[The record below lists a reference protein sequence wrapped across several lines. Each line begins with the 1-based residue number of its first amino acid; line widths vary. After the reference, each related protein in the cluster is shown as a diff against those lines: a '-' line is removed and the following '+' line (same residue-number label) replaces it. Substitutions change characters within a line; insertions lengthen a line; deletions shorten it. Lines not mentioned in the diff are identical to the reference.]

1 MANTIRERHW
11 ILDLGLKKR
20 LNQGTIEGIAGY
32 LFASPWILGFVFFLI
47 IPMGMSLYASFT
59 HWVIVKPPPIW
70 IGLENY
76 NHMFTKDP
84 LFWHSLSVT
93 IRYML
98 IVLPLKLVLGLL
110 LSLLLNQKLPG
121 MHFARTVFYIPA
133 VVSGVAVSILWL
145 SLLDSEMG
153 AINIV
158 LRSFGVDNPPNWLSS
173 STWAVPAVALMS
185 LWSVGR
191 DAIIF
196 LAGLQNIPAH
206 LYEAAMIDGADRWRM
221 FWKITLPLISPT
233 LFFMLIVGLI
243 DGFQVFTP
251 AYILGGGTKFSAGRQ
266 LRFYL
271 LHIYIKAFQEGRL
284 GYASALAWVLIILSA
299 VVVYMVYRLF
309 ERRVYYE
316 EST

>member
-1 MANTIRERHW
+1 MF
-11 ILDLGLKKR
+11 GLRKVRITQQKH
-20 LNQGTIEGIAGY
+20 ESIAGY
-32 LFASPWILGFVFFLI
+32 LFASPWIIGFIFFMV

-59 HWVIVKPPPIW
+59 HWIIVKPPPRW
-70 IGLENY
+70 IGLDNFI
-76 NHMFTKDP
+76 HMFTEDP
-84 LFWHSLSVT
+84 LFWHSLGVT
-93 IRYML
+93 IRYMI
-98 IVLPLKLVLGLL
+98 IVLPLKLVLGLV

-121 MHFARTVFYIPA
+121 MHLARTIFYIPA

-145 SLLDSEMG
+145 SLLDPELG
-153 AINIV
+153 ALNVV
-158 LRSFGVDNPPNWLSS
+158 LRSFGIQDPPNWLNS

-196 LAGLQNIPAH
+196 LAGLQNIPQH
-206 LYEAAMIDGADRWRM
+206 LYESAMIDGANRWKM

-251 AYILGGGTKFSAGRQ
+251 AYILGGGTKFSTGRQ

-271 LHIYIKAFQEGRL
+271 LHLYIKGFQEGRL
-284 GYASALAWVLIILSA
+284 GYASALAWVLILLSSI
-299 VVVYMVYRLF
+299 VVFVVYRLF
-309 ERRVYYE
+309 EKRVYYE
-316 EST
+316 ESVQR